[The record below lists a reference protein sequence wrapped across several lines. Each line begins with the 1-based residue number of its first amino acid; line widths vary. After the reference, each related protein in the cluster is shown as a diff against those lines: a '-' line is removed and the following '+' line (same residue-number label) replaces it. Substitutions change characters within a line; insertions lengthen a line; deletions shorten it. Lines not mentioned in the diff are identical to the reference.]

1 MQFLVIV
8 ARVVTTSI
16 YYTKFNR
23 ALYVERTRR
32 KSAGKKGIRFSSV
45 DAFALRTRLLRY
57 GRRGEQPSENKDGE
71 EGEEEGKATGHA
83 VNDYRDYPRCWL
95 TATNALVQARRGARA
110 RDAGCRTG
118 LRYYQ
123 ADAVAR

>member
-1 MQFLVIV
+1 M
-8 ARVVTTSI
+8 R
-16 YYTKFNR
+16 K
-23 ALYVERTRR
+23 RTRLSR
-32 KSAGKKGIRFSSV
+32 EV
-45 DAFALRTRLLRY
+45 AFALRTRLLRH
-57 GRRGEQPSENKDGE
+57 GGQPKENKDE
-71 EGEEEGKATGHA
+71 EKVEEEGKATGHA

-95 TATNALVQARRGARA
+95 TATNASVQARRGARA

>member
-1 MQFLVIV
+1 VKSHLHY
-8 ARVVTTSI
+8 ARDFFGTVGM
-16 YYTKFNR
+16 
-23 ALYVERTRR
+23 E
-32 KSAGKKGIRFSSV
+32 
-45 DAFALRTRLLRY
+45 
-57 GRRGEQPSENKDGE
+57 ENKDE
-71 EGEEEGKATGHA
+71 EKVRKEEGKATGHA

-95 TATNALVQARRGARA
+95 TATNASVQARRGARA

>member
-1 MQFLVIV
+1 M
-8 ARVVTTSI
+8 S
-16 YYTKFNR
+16 
-23 ALYVERTRR
+23 
-32 KSAGKKGIRFSSV
+32 GIK
-45 DAFALRTRLLRY
+45 TRLRIFSQSRARSHYARDLFGY
-57 GRRGEQPSENKDGE
+57 GQDGGQLE
-71 EGEEEGKATGHA
+71 KKTRMETEVKEEGKATGHA

-95 TATNALVQARRGARA
+95 TATNASVQARRGARA